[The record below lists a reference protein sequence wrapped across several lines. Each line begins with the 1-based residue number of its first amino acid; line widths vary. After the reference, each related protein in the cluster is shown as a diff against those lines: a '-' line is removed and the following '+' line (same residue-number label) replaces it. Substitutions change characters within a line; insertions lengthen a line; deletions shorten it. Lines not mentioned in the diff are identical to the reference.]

1 MTDLDARRDVAAGA
15 RTAIVVGAGVVGASI
30 AQRLARRGWRVTIID
45 QQRPGHVRAA
55 SGAASRILHCAA
67 GDDAGTTA
75 SAWSARALWQE
86 IERETGA
93 RIYLEAGCA
102 NIAGPG
108 DDSYHAETVRV
119 LAEQG
124 VPHERL
130 DADQARA
137 LFPSISLKDDEWVLF
152 EPHAGALL
160 ARQAVQAMVADA
172 LAHGATLVAGR
183 GRPDGDGVAVDG
195 RHLVGDRVI
204 YACGGWTQDVF
215 PELLAG
221 DTYQHDLF
229 FFGASTKWA
238 TPPTPVWVDVA
249 SGFAGMGDVD
259 GLGVRLGGRFADRR
273 ADLDAGR
280 WDADVRQEDAARRM
294 LGRRFPAL
302 ADAPLIGAVACHST
316 DIRSVAISP
325 VAVIAGARLMRHPDH
340 GHVWIV
346 GDGSGTLFMHG
357 PNIALELERLLD

>member
-1 MTDLDARRDVAAGA
+1 VTDLDARRDVAAGA

-119 LAEQG
+119 LAGLG

-137 LFPSISLKDDEWVLF
+137 LFPSISLEDDEWVLF

-204 YACGGWTQDVF
+204 YACGGWT
-215 PELLAG
+215 
-221 DTYQHDLF
+221 H
-229 FFGASTKWA
+229 
-238 TPPTPVWVDVA
+238 
-249 SGFAGMGDVD
+249 
-259 GLGVRLGGRFADRR
+259 
-273 ADLDAGR
+273 
-280 WDADVRQEDAARRM
+280 
-294 LGRRFPAL
+294 
-302 ADAPLIGAVACHST
+302 APLIGAVACHST
-316 DIRSVAISP
+316 DIRSVAVSP
-325 VAVIAGARLMRHPDH
+325 VAVVAGARLMRHPDH